1 MKNLITQTAIKQRI
15 LKSVGESQVQRA
27 IVDYL
32 TARRIPHSITDATQ
46 TFNKHGQQV
55 RRVKT
60 GWPDITACYA
70 GHFLAIEVK
79 RPIGGRLSRE
89 QAVTLESLWRQGALI
104 LIARSVDDL
113 MALLE
118 AKKTPQSTLDEI
130 QKALRLTP
138 RP

>member
-1 MKNLITQTAIKQRI
+1 MKTLITRASIKRR
-15 LKSVGESQVQRA
+15 LLASVGEAEVQRA
-27 IVDYL
+27 ITDYL
-32 TARRIPHSITDATQ
+32 TARRIPHSITDAAQ
-46 TFNKHGQQV
+46 AFNKNGQQV
-55 RRVKT
+55 RRVKS
-60 GWPDITACYA
+60 GWPDITCCYA

-113 MALLE
+113 IALL
-118 AKKTPQSTLDEI
+118 ASKKTPPATLDEI
-130 QKALRLTP
+130 RKALRLTP